1 MKEII
6 KIAKREYQRMKNN
19 PIYWFSIIFAPLLC
33 VVFFTTM
40 MWQGLPT
47 NLPIGM
53 VDQDNTTT
61 TRKIARNLDAFQQ
74 TAIVQNYPDVSSAR
88 RAVQRGEIY
97 AFYYIPKGT
106 TAKANAQ
113 KIPTI
118 SFYTNYAYLVAGSLV
133 MRDMRMMSELASGS
147 AGRSVLY
154 ARGATEQQALAFLQP
169 IVVDSHATNNPW
181 LNYNIYLSNTIVPG
195 ILGIFLFMMT
205 VYSIGTEIKEGTAHD
220 WILKARGNMH
230 VALIGKLLPNTLLFL
245 LVGWT
250 IVFYFYGY
258 MHFPCNSGITDMLI
272 LMTLFIL
279 SCEALGI
286 LMITI
291 LPTLR
296 LGLSFAS
303 LWGVLSLSICGMSF
317 PVMAMHPALQG
328 LSWLFPLRHYFI
340 LYVNC
345 ALDGYN
351 LTNAW
356 PYLAALAGFI
366 LLSIIT
372 TPILKRELLTVKYVP

>member
-1 MKEII
+1 
-6 KIAKREYQRMKNN
+6 
-19 PIYWFSIIFAPLLC
+19 
-33 VVFFTTM
+33 
-40 MWQGLPT
+40 
-47 NLPIGM
+47 
-53 VDQDNTTT
+53 
-61 TRKIARNLDAFQQ
+61 
-74 TAIVQNYPDVSSAR
+74 
-88 RAVQRGEIY
+88 
-97 AFYYIPKGT
+97 
-106 TAKANAQ
+106 
-113 KIPTI
+113 
-118 SFYTNYAYLVAGSLV
+118 
-133 MRDMRMMSELASGS
+133 
-147 AGRSVLY
+147 
-154 ARGATEQQALAFLQP
+154 
-169 IVVDSHATNNPW
+169 
-181 LNYNIYLSNTIVPG
+181 
-195 ILGIFLFMMT
+195 
-205 VYSIGTEIKEGTAHD
+205 
-220 WILKARGNMH
+220 MH
-230 VALIGKLLPNTLLFL
+230 LALIGKLLPNTLLFL

-272 LMTLFIL
+272 LMTLFIF
-279 SCEALGI
+279 SCEALGV

>member
-61 TRKIARNLDAFQQ
+61 TRKIARNLNAFQQ

-113 KIPTI
+113 KTPTI
-118 SFYTNYAYLVAGSLV
+118 SFYTNYAYLIAGSLV

-230 VALIGKLLPNTLLFL
+230 LALIGKLLPNTLLFL

-272 LMTLFIL
+272 LMTLFIF
-279 SCEALGI
+279 SSEALGI